1 MFEITMIQEYISP
14 IALIICLGVGYIIKN
29 CVPSDA
35 VNRFIPLIV
44 AVLGLLI
51 CAWSAWAITPEV
63 ICQGLVSGL
72 ASTGMYEAFKNLLN
86 MGAVAQEPH
95 IGGIGGTDE

>member
-1 MFEITMIQEYISP
+1 MELTFIQEFISP
-14 IALIICLGVGYIIKN
+14 IALVICLAVGYVIKHVLPGDLIN
-29 CVPSDA
+29 Q
-35 VNRFIPLIV
+35 FIPLI
-44 AVLGLLI
+44 AAILGMAI
-51 CAWSAWAITPEV
+51 CVWIAWEISPEV

-86 MGAVAQEPH
+86 MGAATQDPH